1 MKKLFQLEIIL
12 SIFKLQSNHTYMKNW
27 RKSFVAF
34 YGLCT
39 EPYFKALTYIYI
51 FLHVPLQ
58 EKGGTKSFVMT
69 GTRIRWAN
77 AKQKMKVSKPCPDLK
92 EVCVFWFRCV
102 KSACIVNWLNDP
114 NPYYHHMSMRY
125 WIGDHF
131 QTFRVWLPCE
141 LWWVT

>member
-12 SIFKLQSNHTYMKNW
+12 SIFKSYLNENLTQVFSCFFMV
-27 RKSFVAF
+27 FVPSLTF
-34 YGLCT
+34 RPLHIFI
-39 EPYFKALTYIYI
+39 YFYIY
-51 FLHVPLQ
+51 HYKKK
-58 EKGGTKSFVMT
+58 ESFVMT

-77 AKQKMKVSKPCPDLK
+77 AKQKMKVSELRPDLK
-92 EVCVFWFRCV
+92 EVCVFRFRCV
-102 KSACIVNWLNDP
+102 KFACIVNWLNDP